1 MVVTTIDGRNTNNL
15 KVTFL
20 NNVCIER
27 CYIFLS
33 NLLHKFI
40 LVAAVVMKI
49 QKCYTTEV
57 TKFQKCH
64 QHKFF
69 NKDFWPMH
77 NSFTLII
84 PRYRSILWLIATSS

>member
-33 NLLHKFI
+33 KGGNENSEMLHNRSN
-40 LVAAVVMKI
+40 KI
-49 QKCYTTEV
+49 SEMSPTQV
-57 TKFQKCH
+57 FQ
-64 QHKFF
+64 QRF
-69 NKDFWPMH
+69 
-77 NSFTLII
+77 LA
-84 PRYRSILWLIATSS
+84 YA